1 MTHATKSTVNGS
13 ILSRQA
19 RTCFFKIVDQ
29 AAVKAAGKQ
38 LDWYTKY
45 SAWGIQTGLAC
56 CNPNSISWHYISPE
70 KLRSLDSLFYACRT
84 PEMLQHFERETKLE
98 PTVASTESMFR
109 FLGKH
114 TCQQMQDAWKV
125 CTNYG
130 DPNHALAKNNCPVT
144 CSVARG
150 AFMPTRDALRRSF
163 EDKVVKLKMAR
174 NQKKTTKRNN
184 NMRQYRTTEF

>member
-1 MTHATKSTVNGS
+1 MALKLFMDNLETKVCKPTLQVAGEDVQIADCLRHSGNVLPYDTRDEKHRERFHPFTPGS
-13 ILSRQA
+13 HM
-19 RTCFFKIVDQ
+19 FFKIVDQ

-130 DPNHALAKNNCPVT
+130 DPNHAL
-144 CSVARG
+144 S
-150 AFMPTRDALRRSF
+150 
-163 EDKVVKLKMAR
+163 
-174 NQKKTTKRNN
+174 
-184 NMRQYRTTEF
+184 